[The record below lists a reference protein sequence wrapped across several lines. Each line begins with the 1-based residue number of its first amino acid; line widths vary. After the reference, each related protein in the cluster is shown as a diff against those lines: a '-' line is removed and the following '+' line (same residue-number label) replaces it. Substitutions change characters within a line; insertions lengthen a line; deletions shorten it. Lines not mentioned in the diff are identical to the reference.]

1 MAVALIK
8 LISASKTA
16 AVLST
21 TTTYYR
27 IDKKLNINKRLR
39 TTAKYVSLYI
49 YTYVC
54 RLKNRSQQHFSMA
67 YDNSYPFEAGAA
79 EAI

>member
-1 MAVALIK
+1 M
-8 LISASKTA
+8 
-16 AVLST
+16 
-21 TTTYYR
+21 
-27 IDKKLNINKRLR
+27 
-39 TTAKYVSLYI
+39 TAKYVSLYTRMCV
-49 YTYVC
+49 YMYVC